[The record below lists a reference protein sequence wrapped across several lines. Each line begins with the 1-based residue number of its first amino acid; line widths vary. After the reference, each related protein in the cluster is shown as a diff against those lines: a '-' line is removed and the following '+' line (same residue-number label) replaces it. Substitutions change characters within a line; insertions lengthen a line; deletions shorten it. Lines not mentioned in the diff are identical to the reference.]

1 MPICPSC
8 GAAVAGAVATCANC
22 GHPTGP
28 AVVPPPAIGE
38 VVVDETAAPGPSP
51 WGSGRIH
58 QDRQWPTPSRGW
70 LTAGRVLLAP
80 TALLVVL
87 ATLGSTIAG
96 RGGSG
101 VDDDPAVRWTV
112 HTFQMWLQLTLTAF
126 GTPWRNSNS
135 SSFGSSTSGIHVLPY
150 AVAFGWLALLWL
162 GQRLTARARAAAGAA
177 EPTGPAA
184 GAQALRTGAL
194 SAVAVLLLGWLST
207 GSSHV
212 DEDSLSLSMQ
222 VTTGP
227 AMLPLGLSGFLAA
240 AAVVLAVDGQ
250 GALRAE
256 AARRR
261 WLGGWLL
268 AWQHAARV
276 VGALLVLLT
285 LVSVV
290 MQVLVDQPFP
300 QSTFRAL
307 TVNGGVYLFGVGSG
321 ARAGVGGLRGGHEG
335 TFALYDLG
343 AHGGQWWLTVVP
355 VLLAALALGWS
366 AHRGRL
372 TQLDRARLAVL
383 YAVLTAALVLGTS
396 IWLSESSTIKGQVH
410 EARIELLGWSVTS
423 VVVAAAAW
431 AVFGALVVPAAL
443 DAVRRTPVPVSVPL
457 PAQAADEPDGIV
469 GTVELV
475 AEERPLVG
483 QVDVLDSH
491 AAYRRPDAS

>member
-1 MPICPSC
+1 M
-8 GAAVAGAVATCANC
+8 A
-22 GHPTGP
+22 
-28 AVVPPPAIGE
+28 E
-38 VVVDETAAPGPSP
+38 DTAAPGASP
-51 WGSGRIH
+51 WGAGRIH
-58 QDRQWPTPSRGW
+58 QGRQWPVPSRGW

-87 ATLGSTIAG
+87 AALGSTLA
-96 RGGSG
+96 RGGAG

-112 HTFQMWLQLTLTAF
+112 RTFQMWLQLTLTAF
-126 GTPWRNSNS
+126 GAPWRSSNS
-135 SSFGSSTSGIHVLPY
+135 SSFGASTSGVHVLPY
-150 AVAFGWLALLWL
+150 AIALGWLALLWL
-162 GQRLTARARAAAGAA
+162 GQRLAARARAAAGAA
-177 EPTGPAA
+177 EPTGLAA

-194 SAVAVLLLGWLST
+194 SAAGVLLLGWLST

-212 DEDSLSLSMQ
+212 DEASFSLSMQ

-227 AMLPLGLSGFLAA
+227 AMLPLGVSGFLAA
-240 AAVVLAVDGQ
+240 AAVVLSVDGQ

-276 VGALLVLLT
+276 VGGLLVLLT
-285 LVSVV
+285 VVSVV

-321 ARAGVGGLRGGHEG
+321 ARAEVGGLRGGPEDS
-335 TFALYDLG
+335 FALYDLG
-343 AHGGQWWLTVVP
+343 AHGGQWWLAVVP

-372 TQLDRARLAVL
+372 TQLDRARLAAL
-383 YAVLTAALVLGTS
+383 YAGLTAALVLGTS
-396 IWLSESSTIKGQVH
+396 IWMSGSSTIKGQVH

-423 VVVAAAAW
+423 VLIAAAAW
-431 AVFGALVVPAAL
+431 AVFGALLVPAAL
-443 DAVRRTPVPVSVPL
+443 DAVRRTPVPVSAPL
-457 PAQAADEPDGIV
+457 PAPAGEPEPEGSA
-469 GTVELV
+469 GLVELV
-475 AEERPLVG
+475 AEERTPAG
-483 QVDVLDSH
+483 RVDVLDSH
-491 AAYRRPDAS
+491 AAYRRPDAG